1 MASRIVTARS
11 PGGRLLTIELTEG
24 AVPTAERAEDIARH
38 EGRDGYI
45 VVSSGIPGG
54 ETVPAKRA
62 PDDLLSVSILLRPSL
77 PPARVMMLPAIGAL
91 ALCRA
96 VRHHTALLP
105 SIRWV
110 GEVYAGKERI
120 AEATTRGALRPGGT
134 GFTYVIVTLS
144 LRITKDFTGRLTEV
158 IKSVFSP
165 RRESVPERIS
175 ETVINEFFAIYEAMT
190 TTDSTAFLDEYRDL
204 SLLRGKR
211 IRVLRGGK
219 PRRATV
225 LGIDDNAGL
234 VVALRRGGS
243 MVLHSASELYDPK
256 KKRKH

>member
-1 MASRIVTARS
+1 MASRIITARS

-24 AVPTAERAEDIARH
+24 AVAAAELIEDIARH

-45 VVSSGIPGG
+45 VVSSG
-54 ETVPAKRA
+54 VPADTLTTKKHQ
-62 PDDLLSVSILLRPSL
+62 DDLLSVSILLRPAL
-77 PPARVMMLPAIGAL
+77 PPSRVMMLSAIASL
-91 ALCRA
+91 ALSRA
-96 VRHHTALLP
+96 IRHHSTLEP
-105 SIRWV
+105 GIRWV
-110 GEVYAGKERI
+110 GEVYADKKKI

-134 GFTYVIVTLS
+134 GFSYVIVNLS
-144 LRITKDFTGRLTEV
+144 LSITKDFTTRLTEV

-165 RRESVPERIS
+165 RRESVAERIS
-175 ETVINEFFAIYEAMT
+175 ETVINEFFSLYEAMA

-219 PRRATV
+219 PKRATV

-243 MVLHSASELYDPK
+243 MVLHSASELYEK